1 MFYPSKS
8 NVQKFTARRENRRF
22 NRSMVIAIA
31 LLLGFMMAWPQAAP
45 VYAAGIVVNSNADT
59 TGTAVCTLRDA
70 ITSANNDAAVAGSTC
85 TAGSGTDTITFD
97 PSLSGQTITLTL
109 ALPAIN
115 SDLTIDGSSLAAHV
129 KIDGNN
135 AVRVFNI
142 TSGNV
147 TLTHVDIINGK
158 TTGNGGGISN
168 AGTLTVNNSTF
179 SGNKADLGGGGGI
192 VNLGGTVKV
201 NNSTFSGNSAT
212 DSGGGIFNNGTLTVN
227 NSTFSGN
234 SATNWGGG
242 IFNNGTLTVNNSTFS
257 GNKASN
263 NGGGIFNNLGTVTL
277 KNSILANSTTGGDCR
292 LGGSGTATGNNNL
305 IEDAANA
312 CGLSNGVNNNII
324 GVDPLL
330 GALANNGGGTQTLAL
345 LAGSLAINAGDSTT
359 CMPTDQRGYARVGVC
374 DMGAFEYGAEPGYSS
389 SPSAG
394 STINVGSATVGSP
407 VSRNLQVSETGSM
420 TLSVTSPTLSGANVA
435 DFSVTPATLSIADAG
450 AAQNLTITCTPAA
463 VGSRSATL
471 TVNHNAPGT
480 PATYTLNCTG
490 TKSVTT
496 STGSGMAIFNGVS
509 SGALSGVVPVTIG
522 QAATDCGSLP
532 TGYTFP
538 HGFFD
543 FNVAG
548 VAAGGTVDVSLTL
561 PSALPSTA
569 QYFLCK
575 TNGTWAIIPST
586 VNGNQMVVH
595 FTDGSATGDG
605 DGLANSLI
613 TDQGGPGVP
622 AAVGGVAEMISVPT
636 ASPGLGYLAGL
647 AGVVMLLGAGWL
659 GLRRGYSE

>member
-8 NVQKFTARRENRRF
+8 NVQSFTARRENRSYLFPLSPVYQRVG
-22 NRSMVIAIA
+22 RSVLITLMMVLVMVTLAVPTPIA
-31 LLLGFMMAWPQAAP
+31 QAATFT
-45 VYAAGIVVNSNADT
+45 VTSNADS
-59 TGTAVCTLRDA
+59 GVGSLRQAIIDA
-70 ITSANNDAAVAGSTC
+70 NGAAG
-85 TAGSGTDTITFD
+85 GDTITFD
-97 PSLSGQTITLTL
+97 PSLSGQTITLGS
-109 ALPAIN
+109 ALPFLT

-129 KIDGNN
+129 KISGNN
-135 AVRVFNI
+135 AVQVFAINLV
-142 TSGNV
+142 NL
-147 TLTHVDIINGK
+147 TLTHLDIING
-158 TTGNGGGISN
+158 NASDGGGILNNS
-168 AGTLTVNNSTF
+168 TLTVNNSTF

-450 AAQNLTITCTPAA
+450 AAQNLTITCTPTA

-496 STGSGMAIFNGVS
+496 STGSGTAIFNGVS

-548 VAAGGTVDVSLTL
+548 VTAGGTVDVSLTL

>member
-1 MFYPSKS
+1 
-8 NVQKFTARRENRRF
+8 
-22 NRSMVIAIA
+22 
-31 LLLGFMMAWPQAAP
+31 L
-45 VYAAGIVVNSNADT
+45 
-59 TGTAVCTLRDA
+59 
-70 ITSANNDAAVAGSTC
+70 
-85 TAGSGTDTITFD
+85 
-97 PSLSGQTITLTL
+97 
-109 ALPAIN
+109 
-115 SDLTIDGSSLAAHV
+115 
-129 KIDGNN
+129 
-135 AVRVFNI
+135 
-142 TSGNV
+142 
-147 TLTHVDIINGK
+147 
-158 TTGNGGGISN
+158 
-168 AGTLTVNNSTF
+168 
-179 SGNKADLGGGGGI
+179 
-192 VNLGGTVKV
+192 
-201 NNSTFSGNSAT
+201 SGNSAVE
-212 DSGGGIFNNGTLTVN
+212 GGGIYNADAGVGTEPDPPGILAVN
-227 NSTFSGN
+227 
-234 SATNWGGG
+234 
-242 IFNNGTLTVNNSTFS
+242 
-257 GNKASN
+257 
-263 NGGGIFNNLGTVTL
+263 
-277 KNSILANSTTGGDCR
+277 NSILANSTAGGDCKNS
-292 LGGSGTATGNNNL
+292 GSTTGTDNNNL
-305 IEDAANA
+305 IEGTGINA
-312 CGLSNGVNNNII
+312 CGLTHGTNGNII
-324 GVDPLL
+324 GVAPLL
-330 GALANNGGGTQTLAL
+330 GSLANNGGGTQTLAL
-345 LAGSLAINAGDSTT
+345 LVGSPAINKGDAAT
-359 CMPTDQRGYARVGVC
+359 CRTTDQRGYARVGVC

-420 TLSVTSPTLSGANVA
+420 TLTVTSPSLSGANVA

-548 VAAGGTVDVSLTL
+548 VTAGGTVDVSLTL

>member
-8 NVQKFTARRENRRF
+8 NVQSFTARRENRSYLFPLSPVYQRVG
-22 NRSMVIAIA
+22 RSVLITLMMVLVMVTLAVPTPIA
-31 LLLGFMMAWPQAAP
+31 QAATFT
-45 VYAAGIVVNSNADT
+45 VTSNADS
-59 TGTAVCTLRDA
+59 GVGSLRQAIIDA
-70 ITSANNDAAVAGSTC
+70 NGAAG
-85 TAGSGTDTITFD
+85 GDTITFD
-97 PSLSGQTITLTL
+97 PSLSGQTITLGS
-109 ALPAIN
+109 ALPFLT

-129 KIDGNN
+129 KISGNN
-135 AVRVFNI
+135 AVQVFAINLV
-142 TSGNV
+142 NL
-147 TLTHVDIINGK
+147 TLTHLDIING
-158 TTGNGGGISN
+158 NASDGGGILNNS
-168 AGTLTVNNSTF
+168 TLTVNNSTF

-450 AAQNLTITCTPAA
+450 AAQNLTITCTPTA

-496 STGSGMAIFNGVS
+496 STGSGTAIFNGVS

-548 VAAGGTVDVSLTL
+548 VTAGGTVDVSLTL

-622 AAVGGVAEMISVPT
+622 AAVGGVAQMISVPT
-636 ASPGLGYLAGL
+636 ASSGLGYVAGL
-647 AGVVMLLGAGWL
+647 AGVVMLMGAGWL